1 MVYFVENFCI
11 DIYKRYWSGIFLWCL
26 YLALYQGNT
35 GLIKWTDVNSL
46 NIWSQQWSHF
56 VLGFVVVES
65 FSITDWF
72 SHFICYKSGEI
83 FNFLESVL
91 VIFVILGIWSF
102 RLDYLICW
110 SYYYI
115 FISIRLVVVALLL
128 FLILIIWAFSFFLFC
143 LRKKSCQVCYF
154 FKEPAFGFIDFSLF
168 LYSTFCLSLLH

>member
-1 MVYFVENFCI
+1 MVSTVKPFCPGLFLLLLKAFQLLIDSVTLFVI
-11 DIYKRYWSGIFLWCL
+11 
-26 YLALYQGNT
+26 
-35 GLIKWTDVNSL
+35 SL
-46 NIWSQQWSHF
+46 
-56 VLGFVVVES
+56 VR
-65 FSITDWF
+65 FSI
-72 SHFICYKSGEI
+72 S
-83 FNFLESVL
+83 